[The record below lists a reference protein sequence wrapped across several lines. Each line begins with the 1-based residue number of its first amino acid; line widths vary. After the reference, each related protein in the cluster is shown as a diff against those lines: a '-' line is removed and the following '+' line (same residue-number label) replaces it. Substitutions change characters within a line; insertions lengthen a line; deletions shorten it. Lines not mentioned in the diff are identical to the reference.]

1 LALHRLRISVAS
13 PCRQHFGHLGIS
25 KATTMKIDTITL
37 IISAALLAAAL
48 IVLVAGHLRRRH
60 RLRQLLVMDLLK
72 SYFRGDLSTN
82 QLGPRTRETAGR
94 HFARSDEFYALAV
107 AAFQS
112 AVDTT
117 LTQQTHT
124 AQGDRKLLNKMATLQ
139 REFGL
144 TDRYQ
149 VEAWRPWRE

>member
-1 LALHRLRISVAS
+1 
-13 PCRQHFGHLGIS
+13 
-25 KATTMKIDTITL
+25 MKSDTITL
-37 IISAALLAAAL
+37 MISTALLAAAL
-48 IVLVAGHLRRRH
+48 VVLFAAHLRRRH
-60 RLRQLLVMDLLK
+60 HLRRLLVMDLLK
-72 SYFRGDLSTN
+72 GYFRGDVPAN

-94 HFARSDEFYALAV
+94 HFARSDEFHALAV

-117 LTQQTHT
+117 LPQRTHT
-124 AQGDRKLLNKMATLQ
+124 AQGDRKLLSKMAALQ